1 MNIKCSV
8 SEKWTKYLVFIGLG
22 FIAITLCH
30 TPSKDWTGY
39 INWFNRDTI
48 LSWQEMWTSS
58 SFFTERLYFFSEK
71 FFGELIGFPLFI
83 ALTTLVLFT
92 VKLNYLGKIVENI
105 WLGCFFYTCLYLFL
119 FEATVLRVAFATA
132 LVVPAFY
139 YLREQRFIISV
150 LLILLA
156 TQIQLTSIVFLLI
169 YPLYFIRRLNVVV
182 FCVFLIAPI
191 VVISHFSVFDSLVSI
206 TNLFTV
212 KYQNYK
218 FSAYMDHS
226 NTTGL
231 YFYFVGFFY
240 LLIFVLLYFLRNS
253 WLNDPFKQTLLS
265 LAMLAVIAMCLFHDH
280 VAVGARFG
288 ELLLIS
294 LVPLLSWL
302 YLYFKDQGN
311 KWASY
316 GLLIMFSGYGLA
328 RFIYLFPSLIFH

>member
-1 MNIKCSV
+1 LF
-8 SEKWTKYLVFIGLG
+8 LVYKLSDIG
-22 FIAITLCH
+22 AIFRDAL
-30 TPSKDWTGY
+30 
-39 INWFNRDTI
+39 NRDTN
-48 LSWQEMWTSS
+48 LSWQSMWSAF

-83 ALTTLVLFT
+83 ALTTLVLLT
-92 VKLNYLGKIVENI
+92 VKLNYLLKMVGHIGLV
-105 WLGCFFYTCLYLFL
+105 CFFYTCLYLFL

-169 YPLYFIRRLNVVV
+169 YPLYFIRRLNVLV
-182 FCVFLIAPI
+182 FAVFVISPM
-191 VVISHFSVFDSLVSI
+191 VVITRFSVFDGLVSI
-206 TNLFTV
+206 TNLFTD
-212 KYQNYK
+212 KYQIYNVIDYIG
-218 FSAYMDHS
+218 HQ

-231 YFYFVGFFY
+231 YFYFIGFFY
-240 LLIFVLLYFLRNS
+240 LLIFALLYFLRDS

-265 LAMLAVIAMCLFHDH
+265 LAMLAVILMCFFHDH
-280 VAVGARFG
+280 VVVGARLG

-316 GLLIMFSGYGLA
+316 GLLMMFSGYGMA